1 MAERKGHGTG
11 AGQPRI
17 EVMPADE
24 LPLGLPATLPVEAQG
39 DRGQGGRF
47 AKGNAGLSAAGGR
60 ARRNKVKLA
69 AKLTLGTVPEG
80 SAFEP
85 YERAA
90 RAFRRRHCSMLA
102 ATVGGGV
109 CGTGPS
115 SMVASA
121 SLQLAWS
128 RFFSDKAA
136 LTGDTDDIAQASR
149 LMDASRQNLL
159 AAHEL
164 CAKEALSRAKLA
176 PPPDVAALLAAGMV
190 RP

>member
-1 MAERKGHGTG
+1 VL
-11 AGQPRI
+11 P
-17 EVMPADE
+17 PDE
-24 LPLGLPATLPVEAQG
+24 LPLGVPAALPVEAQG

-47 AKGNAGLSAAGGR
+47 APGNAGLSAAGGR
-60 ARRNKVKLA
+60 ARRNKVRLA
-69 AKLTLGTVPEG
+69 AKLTLGTLPEG
-80 SAFEP
+80 AAFEP
-85 YERAA
+85 YQRAA
-90 RAFRRRHCSMLA
+90 KAFRRRHCSMLA
-102 ATVGGGV
+102 ATVGGGT

-128 RFFSDKAA
+128 RFFSDRAA
-136 LTGDTDDIAQASR
+136 LTGDTEDIGQASR

-164 CAKEALSRAKLA
+164 CAKEALSRAKNA